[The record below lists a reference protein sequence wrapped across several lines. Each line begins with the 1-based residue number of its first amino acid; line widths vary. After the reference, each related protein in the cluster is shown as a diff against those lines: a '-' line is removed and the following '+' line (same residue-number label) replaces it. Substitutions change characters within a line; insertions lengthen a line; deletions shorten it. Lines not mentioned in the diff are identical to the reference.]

1 MRAPSP
7 GSAFPQLTFT
17 RYVAALAVVTFHYAA
32 FHVGHG
38 LHWLDDGRWLTF
50 VTQWPVA
57 VTFFFVLSGFV
68 LATAY
73 PTLDGADARRRFWRA
88 RFARIYPVYLLALVL
103 TVALQSRA
111 DGVSASAVLGQAS
124 LLQGF
129 VPAWIGTLNYPGWS
143 LSAEAFFYAL
153 FPWLIGWMSTRRSAA
168 ALLLPV
174 AALWIVTQLVYMALL
189 GLDAA
194 GLLSPAAGIFVR
206 FNPPLYLSSFV
217 WGIAAALLLR
227 EHAAWCD
234 ARPWIARRGA
244 MLALAASIAAVA
256 AGLAIIPGS
265 SHASSLHV
273 VTDHCLF
280 APLFAMAIAALALDR
295 SGLARVLSWRP
306 LVILGEAS
314 YAVYILQVP
323 AWIVFGAW
331 VRPTLAIG
339 PTGGYVV
346 FVALLTALSVLVLYA
361 VEKPARAWLRP
372 AGGARNTALVL
383 TNS

>member
-1 MRAPSP
+1 LRAPSP
-7 GSAFPQLTFT
+7 GSALPQLTFT

-38 LHWLDDGRWLTF
+38 LRWLDDGRWLTF

-111 DGVSASAVLGQAS
+111 DSVSASAVLGQAS

-143 LSAEAFFYAL
+143 LSAEAFFYTL
-153 FPWLIGWMSTRRSAA
+153 FPWLIGWMSVRRSAK
-168 ALLLPV
+168 ALLLAV
-174 AALWIVTQLVYMALL
+174 AALWVVTQLVYMALL

-194 GLLSPAAGIFVR
+194 GALSPAAGIFAR
-206 FNPPLYLSSFV
+206 FNPPLYLSSFL

-227 EHAAWCD
+227 KHARGCD

-244 MLALAASIAAVA
+244 MLAAVASIAGVA
-256 AGLAIIPGS
+256 AGLAILPGWS
-265 SHASSLHV
+265 QASAWHV

-280 APLFAMAIAALALDR
+280 APLFATAIAALALDR
-295 SGLARVLSWRP
+295 SRLARALSWRP

-323 AWIVFGAW
+323 AWIVFDAW
-331 VRPTLAIG
+331 VRPMLAIG

-372 AGGARNTALVL
+372 AGGARSAALAL
-383 TNS
+383 TSS